1 MWKKEYGTLSDLLS
15 KSGIGW
21 NSSTNTLDI
30 IDEAVWD
37 AHKRVD
43 THVKTMGNK
52 SWPYYDRWVDIFGK
66 DHATGEHAI
75 DLIDIV
81 NDMFTNTCE
90 QEGGNGKIGDE
101 NSPAKNVVDE
111 NTSIAQPS
119 ESGIKSSSNKGSLM
133 ILDMNGKLQGRVTG
147 DNVNPLGELDE
158 MEDVLGEL
166 HISTTK
172 YGQFKR
178 ALAFIR

>member
-43 THVKTMGNK
+43 THVKAMGNK

-119 ESGIKSSSNKGSLM
+119 ESRIKSSSNKGKKHKTMDHAMSSFVITIGEYIVVTRFM
-133 ILDMNGKLQGRVTG
+133 IRWIDVWMWLNDRV
-147 DNVNPLGELDE
+147 
-158 MEDVLGEL
+158 
-166 HISTTK
+166 K
-172 YGQFKR
+172 Q
-178 ALAFIR
+178 